1 MQYTP
6 GGPCREDC
14 GVGGTL
20 PHWYTLLTR
29 VWHPTCKCCGKKYGA
44 YKKSC
49 FCSYYITC
57 KRCGKC
63 KFHCKCKNTGRLD
76 TL

>member
-29 VWHPTCKCCGKKYGA
+29 VIYFINMRVA
-44 YKKSC
+44 S
-49 FCSYYITC
+49 
-57 KRCGKC
+57 
-63 KFHCKCKNTGRLD
+63 NL
-76 TL
+76 